1 MKSARRVILRTLAVA
16 AVMGLTIGGSVR
28 LSHADGGLDTG
39 TGGLGYQGNTES
51 IENSS
56 GAGAGGSTDTGTG
69 SDSSYGSDSGAR
81 YGTSGPGVDNST
93 GYGTGTGGSTDTSS
107 GGTWGSGSGG
117 STGSKSGNDE
127 DSRAPRGSTIGG
139 VTYPDNSSTLGV
151 EGNGYWE
158 K

>member
-1 MKSARRVILRTLAVA
+1 MKSARKIILRTLAVA
-16 AVMGLTIGGSVR
+16 AFIGLTIGGSVK
-28 LSHADGGLDTG
+28 LSFADGGLDTG
-39 TGGLGYQGNTES
+39 AGGLGYQGNTES

-56 GAGAGGSTDTGTG
+56 GAGAGGSTDTG
-69 SDSSYGSDSGAR
+69 
-81 YGTSGPGVDNST
+81 YGTGTGVDNSTGYGTGSGVDNGT
-93 GYGTGTGGSTDTSS
+93 GYGTGTGGSTDTST

-117 STGSKSGNDE
+117 STGSNMGNDE
-127 DSRAPRGSTIGG
+127 DRSAPRGSTIGG